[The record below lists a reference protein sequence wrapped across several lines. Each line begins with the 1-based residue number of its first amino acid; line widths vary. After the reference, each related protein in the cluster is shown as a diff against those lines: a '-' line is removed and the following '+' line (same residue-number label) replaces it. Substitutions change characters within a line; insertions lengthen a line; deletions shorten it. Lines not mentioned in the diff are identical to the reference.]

1 MFHRFEYKMN
11 RVICSHPLT
20 HVHRQQHRRG
30 SVSIYKTHDCVWR
43 CNFLEMN
50 NSGEQS
56 GATVAS
62 RELYRKFMEERLS
75 HGVNPHN

>member
-1 MFHRFEYKMN
+1 MTDNSSTQRAIQMC
-11 RVICSHPLT
+11 RVFTQRYPH
-20 HVHRQQHRRG
+20 G
-30 SVSIYKTHDCVWR
+30 CVWR